1 MNIEF
6 NLQNIVIYL
15 AIINTI
21 TFLTYFKDKKI
32 ARNGGWRISEKT
44 LLLMAFFGGTPAA
57 YYAQKKF
64 RHKTKKS
71 SFKAKFFMIIIFQI
85 ILLTCLTLKTLGF
98 A

>member
-6 NLQNIVIYL
+6 NLQNIAAYL
-15 AIINTI
+15 AIINI
-21 TFLTYFKDKKI
+21 VTFALYYRDKKM
-32 ARNGGWRISEKT
+32 ARNGGWRVSEKT
-44 LLLMAFFGGTPAA
+44 LLMLAFFGGTPAA

-85 ILLTCLTLKTLGF
+85 ILITCLTLKTLGF